1 MLIDIFLALFDG
13 VFKYENSQ
21 NTRNKFDDLSLS
33 LICGSLIGTIT
44 SAFFILPIGGKIVEI
59 AWFYKILALVA
70 IFITFFLIGI
80 GIEFFNNNLK
90 SLKIIPTLTTAF
102 INFLLCVVVF
112 SIVFILVNWFFY
124 RV

>member
-13 VFKYENSQ
+13 VFKYEHTQ
-21 NTRNKFDDLSLS
+21 NTRNKFNELSLS

-44 SAFFILPIGGKIVEI
+44 SAFFILPIGGEIVKID
-59 AWFYKILALVA
+59 WFYKVLVLVV

-80 GIEFFNNNLK
+80 GIEFFNKDLK
-90 SLKIIPTLTTAF
+90 DLKIILTLTTAF

-112 SIVFILVNWFFY
+112 SIIFILINWFL
-124 RV
+124 

>member
-13 VFKYENSQ
+13 VFKFENTQ
-21 NTRNKFDDLSLS
+21 NTRNKFDELSLS
-33 LICGSLIGTIT
+33 LICGALIGTIT
-44 SAFFILPIGGKIVEI
+44 TAFFILPIGGKIVELT
-59 AWFYKILALVA
+59 WFYKILVLVA

-90 SLKIIPTLTTAF
+90 GLKITQTLITAF

-112 SIVFILVNWFFY
+112 SIIFILINWFL
-124 RV
+124 